1 MLIFLQFFYTDLY
14 TIWFLPYFR
23 IYSEAELRNTVLTM
37 AQEDYDFSH
46 RKGSLNFSV
55 EKVEMEFEDT
65 ETRAGSFTIE
75 GENGMPVS
83 GFIYTTDARM
93 QCTDKTFRGVE
104 AEIHYT
110 FNPDGM
116 EPGDV
121 FRGNFVI
128 LSDKGEYLL
137 PYEVIKERNYM
148 YSSMGQIK
156 NLFHFA
162 NLARTNWQEAVS
174 LYYSNRFAEILTGND
189 KQYRCVYR
197 GLSAEEGN
205 EHCVEEFL
213 ITVHK
218 KIRNTYELAS
228 QSAVFRSIPETLE
241 KTLTLR
247 VNGWGHVHAEVTKS
261 GDFFKLL
268 KRDYTID
275 DVADGNLEIGYV
287 IHPEGLHAGRNFGI
301 IHIKTPEGE
310 FDFQVIVE
318 CNPIDMEHSAN
329 HIYKKTVAKLTREYI
344 AFRLGKMNSAQW
356 VQASSEELSSLTVK
370 GEREAAVKL
379 FEIQLLIAAGK
390 DDEAGARMEKLEGEL
405 KNPETA
411 LSGPIYGYYL
421 YLTSL
426 LHPEQAYVDKVA
438 HKVKKLFHK
447 DPKSPILA
455 WTLIYL
461 REDLAFR
468 DDKRWEFLEEQ
479 YHSGIVSPLLF
490 TEAVHLLNKQPSL
503 MVKLTDYER
512 MLLRFALKS
521 GAVTAQIGERVQF
534 LISREKGYDD
544 LLFDVLKKAYEI
556 SPSAELLQSIC
567 LLLMRGNKTGEE
579 YLKWYEAAVKEDL
592 RVTQL
597 YEYYMASVPLG
608 YKDMLPKMVMM
619 YFAYQNH
626 LEYDKMALL
635 YANVFD
641 YKTMVPEVA
650 DSYEET
656 VWDFLREQIKRGR
669 INQNLVKLY
678 KRFVTPE
685 RLEDDLASSFAPL
698 LFAHEVKIKRPNI
711 KRVIIIHDKAVG
723 EGKFAVYGDTSY
735 PTIYSRDYS
744 ILLEDENGRRY
755 VYDPMVK
762 PTPVLYTRELRD
774 ILLPKVEGR
783 AGILLNVC
791 ENDIGTEDVK
801 ESNVELYEKLLTSD
815 SVTFTLKKEIL
826 FRLCKFY
833 FEQDRI
839 RELDRILM
847 MAKPEVLPAEDRGE
861 IIHILVARGFYE
873 MAFDWLS
880 RFGMEHVQE
889 KTCMRLLSRYLERT
903 DFASSDAMCGLSEE
917 LYKKGRYDQVLLRF
931 LSTHFVGNTQEMLD
945 LLHACEGFGVDTY
958 ALTERIL
965 IQMMYVGVTGP
976 ERENIYSRYVK
987 NGGSTSIRKA
997 YLSESSYGYF
1007 VGDYNPPESIFEE
1020 MERLIR
1026 EGEELNRIC
1035 KLSYAKHA
1043 SVHLDPASLVKTGQ
1057 GTIGE
1062 TVSMKA
1068 IFLTEIVTEEIKNHV
1083 VFPFF
1088 LKFASFIPAVVPYTD
1103 RSFVEYRASA
1113 ESRVIMHYAIEKEN
1127 SENTEY
1133 RKEEMDNLYYGF
1145 FVKDFI
1151 LFSGDTISYYITEET
1166 GNREQLTLS
1175 ATLTKSENA
1184 AAEHAPWRFEMLDSA
1199 IKKREQGND
1208 VACGDELREYAKL
1221 DFITKQLFKAEE

>member
-1 MLIFLQFFYTDLY
+1 M
-14 TIWFLPYFR
+14 
-23 IYSEAELRNTVLTM
+23 RNTVLTM

-46 RKGSLNFSV
+46 RKGSLSFSV
-55 EKVEMEFEDT
+55 EKVEMEFDDSESRT
-65 ETRAGSFTIE
+65 GSFVIE

-83 GFIYTTDARM
+83 GFVYTTESRM
-93 QCTDKTFRGVE
+93 RCTENTFRGVE
-104 AEIHYT
+104 PEIHFT
-110 FNPDGM
+110 FRPGGM

-121 FRGNFVI
+121 CRGNFVI

-137 PYEVIKERNYM
+137 PYEVVRERNYM

-156 NLFHFA
+156 NLFHFT

-197 GLSAEEGN
+197 GLSSEEGN

-218 KIRNTYELAS
+218 KIRNVYELGT
-228 QSAVFRSIPETLE
+228 QSVVFGSIPETLE
-241 KTLTLR
+241 KSVTLK
-247 VNGWGHVHAEVTKS
+247 VNGWGYVHAEVTKS

-275 DVADGNLEIGYV
+275 DLRDGQIEIGYV
-287 IHPEGLHAGRNFGI
+287 IHPEGLHAGRNFGN
-301 IHIKTPEGE
+301 IHIKTPENE
-310 FDFQVIVE
+310 FDVPIIVE

-329 HIYKKTVAKLTREYI
+329 HIYKKCVAKLTREYV

-356 VQASSEELSSLTVK
+356 VKESSEELSSLTVK
-370 GEREAAVKL
+370 GERESKVKL

-390 DDEAGARMEKLEGEL
+390 DKEANERMEKLEEEL

-411 LSGPIYGYYL
+411 LSGPVYGYYL

-426 LHPEQAYVDKVA
+426 LHPEQSYVDKVA
-438 HKVKKLFHK
+438 HRVKKLFHK

-455 WTLIYL
+455 WTMIYL

-479 YHSGIVSPLLF
+479 YHSGISSPLLY

-503 MVKLTDYER
+503 MVKLSDYER
-512 MLLRFALKS
+512 TLLRFSLKS
-521 GAVTAQIGERVQF
+521 GVLSPQIGERVQF
-534 LISREKGYDD
+534 LITREKGYDD
-544 LLFDVLKKAYEI
+544 LLFDVLKKTYET
-556 SPSAELLQSIC
+556 SPTPELLQSIC

-579 YLKWYEAAVKEDL
+579 YLKWYEAAVKEEI

-597 YEYYMASVPLG
+597 YEFYMASVPAN

-641 YKTMVPEVA
+641 YRTMVPEVA
-650 DSYEET
+650 VSYEET
-656 VWDFLREQIKRGR
+656 VWDFLKEQIKKGR
-669 INQNLVKLY
+669 INHNLVKLY

-685 RLEDDLASSFAPL
+685 RLGDELASCYAPI
-698 LFAHEVKIKRPNI
+698 LFAHEVKVKRPNI

-723 EGKFAVYGDTSY
+723 EGKFAVYGDTAY

-744 ILLEDENGRRY
+744 IILEEESGRRF

-762 PTPVLYTRELRD
+762 PSPVLYTKELRD

-791 ENDIGTEDVK
+791 ENDVGTEEVK
-801 ESNVELYEKLLTSD
+801 DSNVELYEKLLMSD

-826 FRLCKFY
+826 FKLCKFY
-833 FEQDRI
+833 FENDRI

-847 MAKPEVLPAEDRGE
+847 MAKPEVLPADDRGE

-889 KTCMRLLSRYLERT
+889 KTTMRLLSRYLERT
-903 DFASSDAMCGLSEE
+903 DFESNASMCGLCEE
-917 LYKKGRYDQVLLRF
+917 LYKKGRYDQTLLRF
-931 LSTHFVGNTQEMLD
+931 LTSNFHGTSSDMME
-945 LLHACEGFGVDTY
+945 LLHACEGFGIDTY
-958 ALTERIL
+958 TLTERIL

-976 ERENIYSRYVK
+976 ERENIYNRYVK
-987 NGGSTSIRKA
+987 GGGSTSVRKA
-997 YLSESSYGYF
+997 YLAESSYGYF
-1007 VGDYNPPESIFEE
+1007 VGDYNPPESIFDE
-1020 MERLIR
+1020 MEHLLR

-1043 SVHLDPASLVKTGQ
+1043 SVHLDPKSLVQTGQ

-1068 IFLTEIVTEEIKNHV
+1068 IFLTEIVTNEIKNHV

-1175 ATLTKSENA
+1175 ATLTKSDDE
-1184 AAEHAPWRFEMLDSA
+1184 AAEHSPWRFEMLDDA
-1199 IKKREQGND
+1199 IKLREQGND
-1208 VACGDELREYAKL
+1208 VSCGDALREYAKL